1 MSESWLSLSDWG
13 QYSVLFHRLWVSTY
27 LKYMHYICVLGYYL
41 LSIGAYG
48 PHLLCTWY
56 LNKKETKI
64 PVLMGNSWFIRW
76 AYCLWL
82 TNTLGQKR
90 TIFYFSKYENY
101 ACSLEERA
109 LEKST
114 KKKVGESLEQVVASM
129 KSSSLHQS
137 HCESSQ
143 WELVKDIW
151 TVM

>member
-90 TIFYFSKYENY
+90 TIFYFSKWKL
-101 ACSLEERA
+101 CMFFRR
-109 LEKST
+109 KST
-114 KKKVGESLEQVVASM
+114 GKEYKKESGGKPGTSCCFHEIIITPSISLWILPVGIS
-129 KSSSLHQS
+129 
-137 HCESSQ
+137 
-143 WELVKDIW
+143 
-151 TVM
+151 